1 MNKKLKIILI
11 SIVFIL
17 SVFFIFIKTI
27 NSPERTIKNYIESI
41 DTHNID
47 RLNKCVTYDNRLGA
61 EGIDTIK
68 NAIES
73 MKLINVELVNDESI
87 YSSYIQGK
95 SKSFKDE
102 LPRDDIKI
110 YKVKYYIKYK
120 DDNKSVKDSGEYTQT
135 YYLIKES
142 YSKKWKI
149 NDIGD

>member
-27 NSPERTIKNYIESI
+27 NLPERTIKNYIESI

-61 EGIDTIK
+61 KGIDTIK

-87 YSSYIQGK
+87 YSRYI
-95 SKSFKDE
+95 
-102 LPRDDIKI
+102 
-110 YKVKYYIKYK
+110 
-120 DDNKSVKDSGEYTQT
+120 N
-135 YYLIKES
+135 
-142 YSKKWKI
+142 
-149 NDIGD
+149 

>member
-87 YSSYIQGK
+87 YSRYI
-95 SKSFKDE
+95 
-102 LPRDDIKI
+102 
-110 YKVKYYIKYK
+110 
-120 DDNKSVKDSGEYTQT
+120 N
-135 YYLIKES
+135 
-142 YSKKWKI
+142 
-149 NDIGD
+149 